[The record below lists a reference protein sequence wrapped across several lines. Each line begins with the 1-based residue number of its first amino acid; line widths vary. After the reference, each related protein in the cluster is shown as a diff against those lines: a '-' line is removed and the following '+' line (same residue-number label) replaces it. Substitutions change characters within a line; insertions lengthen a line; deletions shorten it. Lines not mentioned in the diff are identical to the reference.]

1 MLTIFIGPKNE
12 PVTGQSLCFALAY
25 EGFKSNKTK
34 ICYGGCGVRMLFS
47 NVLLLIKLLCVILST
62 NGHKTVYITTSRSF
76 LGFVRDFF
84 VINLCRLFSIKVV
97 NHLHGADF
105 LSFRNSIS
113 RFSKILL
120 DYTYSYINTSIVLL
134 ESMKEQYSMYP
145 MMQVV
150 CLSNCL
156 VDEYTLEK
164 KYNGTLKVIF
174 LSNIMYS
181 KGIVYLIN
189 AVDHLRSV
197 GYDVHLNIAGKVLA
211 DDYMSHSEISNVF
224 YGLIKDKKYISY
236 HGVVSGE
243 YKKKLLVESDFFILP
258 SFYKMEAQPLS
269 IIEAMSAGC
278 VIITTDHNYLKDFIC
293 NKNGCLVAIKSH
305 EEISDAILFFYNNHS
320 LVQSIIDYNLCTSLE
335 KFSRHK
341 FNSELKNIILGDFV

>member
-25 EGFKSNKTK
+25 EGFESTKTK
-34 ICYGGCGVRMLFS
+34 ICYGGYGVSMLFS
-47 NVLLLIKLLCVILST
+47 NIFLLIKLLYVILST
-62 NGHKTVYITTSRSF
+62 SGPKIVYITTSRSL
-76 LGFVRDFF
+76 LGFSRDFI
-84 VINLCRLFSIKVV
+84 VINLCRLFSVKVV

-113 RFSKILL
+113 RFFRFFL
-120 DYTYSYINTSIVLL
+120 DYTYTYINTSIVLL

-145 MMQVV
+145 MMRIV

-156 VDEYTLEK
+156 VDEYAIKK
-164 KYNGTLKVIF
+164 KYNGTLRIIF

-181 KGIVYLIN
+181 KGIIYLIN
-189 AVDHLRSV
+189 AVDYLKEA

-211 DDYMSHSEISNVF
+211 DDYMSLSEISNIF
-224 YGLIKDKKYISY
+224 YDLIKDKEYITF
-236 HGVVSGE
+236 HGVVSGS
-243 YKKKLLVESDFFILP
+243 YKKELLSESDFFILP

-278 VIITTDHNYLKDFIC
+278 VIITTDHNYLKDFVC
-293 NKNGCLVAIKSH
+293 NKNGCLIAIKSH
-305 EEISDAILFFYNNHS
+305 EEISNAILQFYRNHS
-320 LVQSIIDYNLCTSLE
+320 LVQSIIDYNLCVALE
-335 KFSRHK
+335 KFSRHE
-341 FNSELKNIILGDFV
+341 FNSKLKSIILGSIS